1 MGVKIRKKYGF
12 IALFI
17 WLILVAL
24 FMALSQIANIEILF
38 VLWLI
43 GLLVILELIDPPFAN
58 PEYIRYLKYVAFAG
72 VIVFGA
78 IVIAKVMEILG

>member
-1 MGVKIRKKYGF
+1 MVVKIRKKYGF
-12 IALFI
+12 ITLFI

-78 IVIAKVMEILG
+78 IVMAKVMEILG